1 MTRIAAIATVISV
14 LAAGLA
20 VAQMGPAQ
28 QGPGMPQ
35 MQEAP
40 ELDLEDGELEQFAEA
55 LVDVQ
60 FIQQD
65 AQTEVQGVIEDSDLS
80 IERFQEIYQGTT
92 MGAQPGGEEQDI
104 DISDDEQ
111 AAYDQALETIEEIEM
126 GAAEDMEQAVSDR
139 ELSVD
144 RFNTLAQGI
153 PQNPDLAQEL
163 NEIAQQ
169 IMEERG
175 EF

>member
-1 MTRIAAIATVISV
+1 MKMTRTIALASVLSV

-20 VAQMGPAQ
+20 LGQMGPADQ
-28 QGPGMPQ
+28 GMPG

-40 ELDLEDGELEQFAEA
+40 EVELEDGELEQFAEA

-65 AQTEVQGVIEDSDLS
+65 AQMEVQGVIEDSDLT
-80 IERFQEIYQGTT
+80 IERFQEIYQSEM
-92 MGAQPGGEEQDI
+92 MGAQMGGQEMDV
-104 DISDDEQ
+104 DVSDDEQ
-111 AAYDQALETIEEIEM
+111 ASYDEAIDIIEEIEM
-126 GAAEDMEQAVSDR
+126 GAAEEMEAAVADQDF
-139 ELSVD
+139 SVE
-144 RFNTLAQGI
+144 RFNTLAQSI
-153 PQNPDLAQEL
+153 PQNPELAQEL

-169 IMEERG
+169 IMQERG